1 MFRLSSVSI
10 GNKNSPSPPPFLQS
24 LPPLPPKL
32 SIRRS
37 SSCRFDNISRFPPL
51 PSLPLSLSLSLSPS
65 LPLPPY
71 PSLPRPILTLC
82 LRRSGSS
89 TLMQTLHNGRP
100 PRRHPKTSW
109 SDMVDAQKLCQ
120 ALRKNSCLRI
130 SFYIYPCCNLDCV
143 KLKWPTSK
151 LTFQTD
157 SLMKSSCFWNCL
169 LKEKQI
175 KFFPALKLEKWICD
189 LER

>member
-1 MFRLSSVSI
+1 MC
-10 GNKNSPSPPPFLQS
+10 PSGIKIP
-24 LPPLPPKL
+24 PPLPL
-32 SIRRS
+32 S
-37 SSCRFDNISRFPPL
+37 FN
-51 PSLPLSLSLSLSPS
+51 PSLPCLPSCLSGGVAVVGLTISRGSHLCPHSLSLSLS
-65 LPLPPY
+65 LPPY

-130 SFYIYPCCNLDCV
+130 IFYIYPCCNLDCV